1 MKIRSGFVSN
11 SSSSSFILTYDK
23 KGVIDS
29 ASKIVEY
36 LKNTKDNSRLYF
48 RGRELNEG
56 EDIFEL
62 EDEDARLIRL
72 FSEQFEDIN
81 EGTESRTDYSSP
93 EEYTEINVPKVRLY
107 TKAVLSVDPAGFEYY
122 NYDKYNN
129 IVDMSDVEHLK
140 HDISL
145 AVLINGPTDEDRQ
158 KNPHIEEDIKE
169 QKEYERIFEKRI
181 TEYRQQRVKNVKNE
195 DTLYLVKN
203 GSNVND
209 IVSEFVDIDNEA
221 LGDCSASW
229 EDFSERYLED
239 PTIDP
244 EDYNPDY
251 YKAAHKYILKGDNY
265 KLNKSYIVVYDELLE
280 DKNKIMEYL
289 KDNLDKD
296 NYLVW
301 TNPAL
306 NVKKEVVETILYN
319 VGEEEYEALEKLNF
333 KNCKKKAYLYTN
345 AVILYNVEGTISKA
359 GSYMLGEG
367 KIACVPKGGD
377 LKDFRKY
384 MKEESTL

>member
-23 KGVIDS
+23 TKVLDS

-36 LKNTKDNSRLYF
+36 LKNTKDNSKLYF

-81 EGTESRTDYSSP
+81 EGTETRRDYISTG
-93 EEYTEINVPKVRLY
+93 EYNTVEVPKVRLY
-107 TKAVLSVDPAGFEYY
+107 TEAVLSTDPAGLEYY
-122 NYDKYNN
+122 NYDVHYND
-129 IVDMSDVEHLK
+129 IDMSDVEHLN
-140 HDISL
+140 HDIP
-145 AVLINGPTDEDRQ
+145 LITLVNGPTDEDRQ
-158 KNPHIEEDIKE
+158 KNPRIDEDIKE
-169 QKEYERIFEKRI
+169 YREYDKILSERVA
-181 TEYRQQRVKNVKNE
+181 EYRKQRVESVKNE
-195 DTLYLVKN
+195 DTSYLVKN
-203 GSNVND
+203 GSDVNN
-209 IVSEFVDIDNEA
+209 IVSERVDIANAA
-221 LGDCSASW
+221 LGDCSSAW
-229 EDFSERYLED
+229 ESFEERYLED
-239 PTIDP
+239 PCVDP

-251 YKAAHKYILKGDNY
+251 YKAAHKYILKGDNH
-265 KLNKSYIVVYDELLE
+265 KLNKSYIIVYDELLE
-280 DKNKIMEYL
+280 DKDKIMDYL

-306 NVKKEVVETILYN
+306 NVKKEEVETILYN
-319 VGEEEYEALEKLNF
+319 VGEEEYKALEKLNF
-333 KNCKKKAYLYTN
+333 KNCKKKVYLYTN
-345 AVILYNVEGTISKA
+345 AVILYNIEGTISKT

-367 KIACVPKGGD
+367 KVACVPKGGD
-377 LKDFRKY
+377 LKDFKKC